1 MKKEELNELVSRM
14 TQEAV
19 SRIEPEVREKYHV
32 KSHFSEGEES
42 RYEYYQEAIRK
53 IKGYEI
59 SGEPDTFIE
68 ASCMCEAL
76 IRFKCVSFDMV
87 GLAKDADVRL
97 YHEVG
102 MINYRIALD
111 VALAMI
117 EKASVYEEQ
126 DGKWVEIPK
135 HMDKKMTVPTGIIP
149 NAPLRE
155 RIIRGLVCR
164 DLGVK
169 DFSTFEFSNTLHLIY
184 LCNQ

>member
-1 MKKEELNELVSRM
+1 MEKKELNELVG
-14 TQEAV
+14 
-19 SRIEPEVREKYHV
+19 RITKEDMNRIKPEVREKYHV
-32 KSHFSEGEES
+32 KSCFSEDEEK

-53 IKGYEI
+53 IKEYEI
-59 SGEPDTFIE
+59 RGEPDTFIE

-76 IRFKCVSFDMV
+76 IRFKCIYFDMAS
-87 GLAKDADVRL
+87 LAEDGDVRL
-97 YHEVG
+97 CNEVG

-117 EKASVYEEQ
+117 EKVSVYEEQ
-126 DGKWVEIPK
+126 DGKLIEIPK

>member
-1 MKKEELNELVSRM
+1 MKKEELNGLIGRI

-19 SRIEPEVREKYHV
+19 SRIEPEVREKY
-32 KSHFSEGEES
+32 SIRLSSENKES

-53 IKGYEI
+53 IKGCEI
-59 SGEPDTFIE
+59 RGEPDTFIE

-76 IRFKCVSFDMV
+76 IRFKCVGFDV
-87 GLAKDADVRL
+87 ASLAEDRDVRL
-97 YHEVG
+97 CNEVG

-135 HMDKKMTVPTGIIP
+135 HMGKKMTVPTGIIP

-155 RIIRGLVCR
+155 RIIRGLACR